1 MKPIVFIP
9 EPIAVG
15 GLDLLRAEC
24 ERLTPWEDGTTM
36 PVDLQDDKNSPFRA
50 ALYEAEGV
58 IVRLFQMNEQDI
70 GRASRLKVI
79 GKHGVGVDNIDCQ
92 AATARGIPVVYT
104 PSANA
109 RAVAA
114 R

>member
-1 MKPIVFIP
+1 
-9 EPIAVG
+9 VG
-15 GLDLLRAEC
+15 GLDLLSAEC
-24 ERLTPWEDGTTM
+24 ECLTPWEDGTTM
-36 PVDLQDDKNSPFRA
+36 PVNPQGDKNSPFRA

-58 IVRLFQMNEQDI
+58 VRLFQMNEQDI

-79 GKHGVGVDNIDCQ
+79 GKHGVGVDNIDCP

-104 PSANA
+104 PTANA